1 MASTAATTPQDGN
14 SPVAGAPLQD
24 EHSPARVGTP
34 PDGDG
39 PVEAGSPRDSTQHAS
54 PDPPSK
60 PTSGPAAPVRL
71 PPGPRASAV
80 LQTLAW
86 ALAPTWV
93 MDQCAKRMGEA
104 FTLTFAP
111 SGMKLVMVSDP
122 EAVKTVFT
130 APPEVAPSGAGSS
143 PIAPIMGPSSVI
155 VLTGPEHM
163 RQRKLL
169 LPPFHGERMREYE
182 STIVEATRRDMAS
195 WELGRPMRL
204 QERTRAITLE
214 VIVRAVF
221 GVEAER
227 MATLTAA
234 IGALLEPVSSP
245 RMVLLTLRRWSL
257 DRPTG
262 AIGEGLD
269 ALDAVIYEELA
280 RRRAQAD
287 LAERT
292 DILSLLMQARDE
304 DDQAMTDGELRD
316 ELVTLLLAGHETTAT
331 SVAWAI
337 ERLVRH
343 PAKLARLQAEID
355 AGSRGTGGEDGARGA
370 AGIARGEDV
379 TDGVR
384 GAGGPGDE
392 YMTAVVNETL
402 RVRPVVP
409 LVARMLTQELCV
421 GGYTLPAGTRVTP
434 SIYLTN
440 RNPRAY
446 AQPAEFIP
454 ERFLGKGPETFSWIP
469 FGGGIRRC
477 IGASFAQLEMKLMLR
492 TMLSE
497 LEPRL
502 PARGVW
508 RRGEWNRRRAITLV
522 PAAGTRVVWSRRAG

>member
-1 MASTAATTPQDGN
+1 MASTATTTPQDGHG
-14 SPVAGAPLQD
+14 SVA
-24 EHSPARVGTP
+24 
-34 PDGDG
+34 
-39 PVEAGSPRDSTQHAS
+39 AGSPQGSTQHAS
-54 PDPPSK
+54 PSPPSK
-60 PTSGPAAPVRL
+60 PTAGPAVPVRL
-71 PPGPRASAV
+71 PPGPRAPAP

-182 STIVEATRRDMAS
+182 DTIVEATRRDMAS
-195 WELGRPMRL
+195 WELGSPMRL
-204 QERTRAITLE
+204 QEHTRAITLE
-214 VIVRAVF
+214 VIIRAVF
-221 GVEAER
+221 GVQDEG
-227 MATLTAA
+227 MATLEAA
-234 IGALLEPVSSP
+234 IGALLQPVSSP
-245 RMVLLTLRRWSL
+245 RMVLFTLRRWSL

-262 AIGEGLD
+262 PIGRGLD

-280 RRRAQAD
+280 RRREQVD

-304 DDQAMTDGELRD
+304 DGQAMTDGELRD

-331 SVAWAI
+331 SVAWAV

-355 AGSRGTGGEDGARGA
+355 AAADVARGEGTRDEDGGARGA
-370 AGIARGEDV
+370 
-379 TDGVR
+379 
-384 GAGGPGDE
+384 GDE
-392 YMTAVVNETL
+392 YLTAVVNETL

-409 LVARMLTQELCV
+409 LVARMLTQELSV

-446 AQPAEFIP
+446 AQPAEFMP
-454 ERFLGKGPETFSWIP
+454 ERFLGKVPETFSWIP

-522 PAAGTRVVWSRRAG
+522 PAAGTRVVWSRRAGARMGS